1 MASGVDRFSELLGA
15 ALADSLDDAG
25 WEELMTLLAEDPD
38 RQAAFLAL
46 DRVTLA
52 LAARPPRAARRPAWL
67 APALLLAATALAW
80 LVWPEPEPGLR
91 GEPGRVGVTVVAYD
105 AAVDPP
111 RRVLPGE
118 PVPPGA
124 QIKPGAVCP
133 AACAVT
139 WAWVTEDYV
148 ARAGVDPTAAAPG
161 ELVFG
166 PVTAVVADT
175 TLVAVA
181 TTPGEAA
188 PSDTTLR
195 EAARDD
201 GPQRI
206 ALRVR
211 GGAP

>member
-1 MASGVDRFSELLGA
+1 MADGASRFSELLGA
-15 ALADSLDDAG
+15 ALADNLDDAG
-25 WEELMTLLAEDPD
+25 WDELMALLAEDPD
-38 RQAAFLAL
+38 RRAAFLAL
-46 DRVTLA
+46 DRVALA
-52 LAARPPRAARRPAWL
+52 LAARPPRPVRRPAWL

-91 GEPGRVGVTVVAYD
+91 GDPGRVRVTVVAYD

-139 WAWVTEDYV
+139 WAWVTDNNV
-148 ARAGVDPTAAAPG
+148 ARASAEPTSAAPG

-166 PVTAVVADT
+166 PVTALVEDT

-181 TTPGEAA
+181 TTPGSAA
-188 PSDTTLR
+188 PSDTMLR
-195 EAARDD
+195 EEARDD

-206 ALRVR
+206 ALRVG